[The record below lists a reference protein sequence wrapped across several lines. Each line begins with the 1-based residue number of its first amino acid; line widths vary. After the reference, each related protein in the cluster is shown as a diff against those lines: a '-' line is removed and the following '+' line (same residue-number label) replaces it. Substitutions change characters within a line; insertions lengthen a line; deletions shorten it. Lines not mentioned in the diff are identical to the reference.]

1 LIFIANLVYSRFKGP
16 QASPNPWECTSLE
29 WSTPSSPP
37 PFDNF
42 GGQRPVV
49 HHDPYQYGVK
59 SSAGDYIMQTSPEPG
74 AAS

>member
-1 LIFIANLVYSRFKGP
+1 
-16 QASPNPWECTSLE
+16 PNPWECTSLE

-42 GGQRPVV
+42 GGQHPVV

-59 SSAGDYIMQTSPEPG
+59 SSTGDYVMQTSPEQVG